1 MGGAKDTKAH
11 FGRRSFTLQF
21 ESAHLIMPAM
31 KRSYASLL
39 ASYLKTFPCVALF
52 GVRQCGK
59 TTLLQ
64 TLPAGWKLFDLE
76 RRADHAVMARDPDA
90 FFRINMRQVALD
102 EAQVVPEIF
111 PALRVAIDERRAEKG
126 RFVITGSSSP
136 ALLRSV
142 AESLAGR
149 VGIIEMAPFSW
160 EEVTE
165 TTGRDSFLRRLQDRK
180 ASPPDLIDGLKPRGE
195 LARAHEFWFRGG
207 FPEPWLN
214 PGDEFRLR
222 WVEQYIQT
230 YLFRD
235 VKRLFPGL
243 DDLRFRRFLEMLGG
257 LSGRVLNY
265 AEVARAL
272 AVSQPTARDYFDI
285 AHGTFLW
292 RAIPAY
298 TRDVVKR
305 VVKHPKGYLR
315 DSGLLHALLH
325 IPDGD
330 ALMSHPQMGVSWE
343 GMVVEEILRQLSAL
357 GVAHDHAHYRTGAG
371 AEVDLVLEGNFGRV
385 AVEIKHNST
394 VGGRD
399 LRSLR
404 DFMTEHK
411 ARLGLVVNNDVVARQ
426 YEEDLIGLPFTWL

>member
-1 MGGAKDTKAH
+1 M
-11 FGRRSFTLQF
+11 R
-21 ESAHLIMPAM
+21 AM
-31 KRSYASLL
+31 KRGYAGLL
-39 ASYLKTFPCVALF
+39 QSYLKSFPCVALI

-64 TLPAGWKLFDLE
+64 TLPSGWRHFDLE
-76 RRADHAVMARDPDA
+76 RRADHEVISRDPDA
-90 FFRINMRQVALD
+90 FLRLNPRQVAID
-102 EAQVVPEIF
+102 EAQVAPEIF
-111 PALRVAIDERRAEKG
+111 AALRVAIDERRAEKG

-142 AESLAGR
+142 SESLAGR
-149 VGIIEMAPFSW
+149 VGVIEMAPFSW

-180 ASPPDLIDGLKPRGE
+180 ASPGDLIEGLKPRGE

-207 FPEPWLN
+207 FPEPWLD
-214 PGDEFRLR
+214 PSEEFRGR
-222 WVEQYIQT
+222 WVEQYVQT

-235 VKRLFPGL
+235 VKRLFPAL
-243 DDLRFRRFLEMLGG
+243 DEVRFRRFLEMLGG

-272 AVSQPTARDYFDI
+272 NVSQPTARDYFNI
-285 AHGTFLW
+285 AHGTFIW

-315 DSGLLHALLH
+315 DSGLLHALLR
-325 IPDGD
+325 IPDAD
-330 ALMSHPQMGVSWE
+330 ALLSHPQMGASWE
-343 GMVVEEILRQLSAL
+343 GMVVEEVLRQLNAL
-357 GVAHDHAHYRTGAG
+357 GVPHEYSYYRSAAG
-371 AEVDLVLEGNFGRV
+371 AEVDLVVEGNFGRV
-385 AVEIKHNST
+385 AVEIKHTST

-399 LRSLR
+399 LRGLR
-404 DFMTEHK
+404 DFVAEHK
-411 ARLGLVVNNDVVARQ
+411 ARLGVVINNDVLARR
-426 YEEDLIGLPFTWL
+426 YEEGLIGLPFTWL

>member
-1 MGGAKDTKAH
+1 MH
-11 FGRRSFTLQF
+11 IEHNQSRSC
-21 ESAHLIMPAM
+21 IMLCM
-31 KRSYASLL
+31 KRSYAALL
-39 ASYLKTFPCVALF
+39 QSYLKTFPCVALL

-64 TLPAGWKLFDLE
+64 TLPAGWTRVDLE
-76 RRADHAVMARDPDA
+76 RRADHTIVSRDPDA
-90 FFRINMRQVALD
+90 YFRVNPRHVALD
-102 EAQVVPEIF
+102 EAQVLPDVF

-136 ALLRSV
+136 SLLRSV
-142 AESLAGR
+142 SESLAGR
-149 VGIIEMAPFSW
+149 VGIIEMAPLSW

-165 TTGRDSFLRRLQDRK
+165 TTRRDSFLRRLQDRK
-180 ASPPDLIDGLKPRGE
+180 ASPEDLIEGLKPRGG
-195 LARAHEFWFRGG
+195 LAQAHAFWFRGG

-214 PGDEFRLR
+214 PGDEFRTR

-243 DDLRFRRFLEMLGG
+243 DDVRFRRFLEMLGG

-272 AVSQPTARDYFDI
+272 AVSQPTARDYFEI

-305 VVKHPKGYLR
+305 VVKHPKGYVR
-315 DSGLLHALLH
+315 DSGLLHALLR

-330 ALMSHPQMGVSWE
+330 ALLSHPQMGASWE
-343 GMVVEEILRQLSAL
+343 GMVVEEVLRRLAAL
-357 GVAHDHAHYRTGAG
+357 GVAHDYAHYRTGAG
-371 AEVDLVLEGNFGRV
+371 AEVDLVLEGHFGRV
-385 AVEIKHNST
+385 AVEIKHTST
-394 VGGRD
+394 VSGRD

-404 DFMTEHK
+404 DFVTGQK
-411 ARLGLVVNNDVVARQ
+411 ARLGVVINNDVMARR
-426 YEEDLIGLPFTWL
+426 YEEDLIGVPFTWL

>member
-1 MGGAKDTKAH
+1 
-11 FGRRSFTLQF
+11 
-21 ESAHLIMPAM
+21 M
-31 KRSYASLL
+31 KRSYATLL
-39 ASYLKTFPCVALF
+39 ESYLQTFPCVGLL

-64 TLPAGWKLFDLE
+64 TLPTGWKHFDLE
-76 RRADHAVMARDPDA
+76 RRADHTVISRDPDI
-90 FFRINMRQVALD
+90 FFRVNPRQVALD
-102 EAQVVPEIF
+102 EAQVLPEIF
-111 PALRVAIDERRAEKG
+111 PALRVAIDECRAEKG

-142 AESLAGR
+142 SESLAGR
-149 VGIIEMAPFSW
+149 VGIIEMSPFSW
-160 EEVTE
+160 EEITE

-180 ASPPDLIDGLKPRGE
+180 ASPTDLIEGLKPRGE
-195 LARAHEFWFRGG
+195 LTRAHEFWFRGG

-214 PGDEFRLR
+214 PGEQFQTR

-243 DDLRFRRFLEMLGG
+243 DDVRFRRFLEMLGG

-272 AVSQPTARDYFDI
+272 GVSQPTTRDYFDI

-330 ALMSHPQMGVSWE
+330 ALFSHPQMGASWE
-343 GMVVEEILRQLSAL
+343 GIVVEEILRQLSAL
-357 GVAHDHAHYRTGAG
+357 GVAHAYSYYRTGAG
-371 AEVDLVLEGNFGRV
+371 AEVDLVVEGNFGRV
-385 AVEIKHNST
+385 AVEIKHTST

-404 DFMTEHK
+404 DFVTDHK
-411 ARLGLVVNNDVVARQ
+411 ARMGVVINNDLVARR
-426 YEEDLIGLPFTWL
+426 YEDDLIGLPFTWL

>member
-1 MGGAKDTKAH
+1 MLGMNRA
-11 FGRRSFTLQF
+11 
-21 ESAHLIMPAM
+21 
-31 KRSYASLL
+31 YASLL
-39 ASYLKTFPCVALF
+39 AAYLKTFPCVAVL

-64 TLPAGWKLFDLE
+64 TLPAAWKHFDLE
-76 RRADHAVMARDPDA
+76 RRADHAVVSRDPDA
-90 FFRINMRQVALD
+90 FFRLNPRQVALD
-102 EAQVVPEIF
+102 EAQVSPEIF

-136 ALLRSV
+136 TLLRSV

-180 ASPPDLIDGLKPRGE
+180 ASPADLIDGLEPRGE
-195 LARAHEFWFRGG
+195 LAQAHAFWFRGG

-214 PGDEFRLR
+214 PGDEFRTR

-243 DDLRFRRFLEMLGG
+243 DDVRFRRFLEMLGG

-265 AEVARAL
+265 AEVAWAL
-272 AVSQPTARDYFDI
+272 GVSQPTARDYFQI
-285 AHGTFLW
+285 AHGTFVW
-292 RAIPAY
+292 RSIPAY

-315 DSGLLHALLH
+315 DSGLLHALLR

-330 ALMSHPQMGVSWE
+330 ALLSHPQMGASWE
-343 GMVVEEILRQLSAL
+343 GMVVEEIIRQLSAL
-357 GVAHDHAHYRTGAG
+357 GVAHDCAHYRTGAG
-371 AEVDLVLEGNFGRV
+371 AEVDLVVEGAFGRV
-385 AVEIKHNST
+385 AVEIKHSSS

-399 LRSLR
+399 LRGLR
-404 DFMTEHK
+404 DFVAGQK
-411 ARLGLVVNNDVVARQ
+411 ARLGVVINNDVQARR
-426 YEEDLIGLPFTWL
+426 YEENLLGLPLTWL

>member
-1 MGGAKDTKAH
+1 M
-11 FGRRSFTLQF
+11 LC
-21 ESAHLIMPAM
+21 M
-31 KRSYASLL
+31 KRASAGLL
-39 ASYLKTFPCVALF
+39 RAYLKTFPCVALL

-59 TTLLQ
+59 TTLLE
-64 TLPAGWKLFDLE
+64 TLPANWRHFDLE
-76 RRADHAVMARDPDA
+76 RRADHTVISRDPDA
-90 FFRINMRQVALD
+90 FFRVNPKQVAID
-102 EAQVVPEIF
+102 EAQVLPEIF
-111 PALRVAIDERRAEKG
+111 PALRVAIDARRAEKG

-142 AESLAGR
+142 SESLAGR

-160 EEVTE
+160 EEITE

-180 ASPPDLIDGLKPRGE
+180 TCPADLIEGLKPRGG
-195 LARAHEFWFRGG
+195 LARAHQFWFRGG

-214 PGDEFRLR
+214 RGDTFRTR

-243 DDLRFRRFLEMLGG
+243 DDVRFRRFLEMLGG

-272 AVSQPTARDYFDI
+272 GVSQPTARDYFDV
-285 AHGTFLW
+285 AHGTFIW

-305 VVKHPKGYLR
+305 VVKHPRGYLR
-315 DSGLLHALLH
+315 DSGLLHALLR
-325 IPDGD
+325 IPDTD
-330 ALMSHPQMGVSWE
+330 ALLSHPQMGASWE

-357 GVAHDHAHYRTGAG
+357 GVAHEYSYYRTGAG
-371 AEVDLVLEGNFGRV
+371 AEVDLVVEGNFGRV
-385 AVEIKHNST
+385 AVEIKHTST

-399 LRSLR
+399 LRGVR
-404 DFMTEHK
+404 DFVTEHK
-411 ARLGLVVNNDVVARQ
+411 ARVGVVVNNDVMARR
-426 YEEDLIGLPFTWL
+426 YEENVIGLPFTCL

>member
-1 MGGAKDTKAH
+1 
-11 FGRRSFTLQF
+11 
-21 ESAHLIMPAM
+21 M
-31 KRSYASLL
+31 KRSHESLMQ
-39 ASYLKTFPCVALF
+39 SYLKIFPCVALL
-52 GVRQCGK
+52 GIRQCGK

-64 TLPAGWKLFDLE
+64 TLPSRWKHFDLE
-76 RRADHAVMARDPDA
+76 KRADHAILTRDPDT
-90 FFRINMRQVALD
+90 FFRLNPRQVALD
-102 EAQVVPEIF
+102 EAQVAPEIF
-111 PALRVAIDERRAEKG
+111 PALRVAIDEQRTSKG

-142 AESLAGR
+142 SESLAGR

-165 TTGRDSFLRRLQDRK
+165 TSGRDSFLRRLQEGK
-180 ASPPDLIDGLKPRGE
+180 ARPADLIEGLMPRGG
-195 LARAHEFWFRGG
+195 LAQAHEFWFRGG

-214 PGDEFRLR
+214 PGDGFRTR

-235 VKRLFPGL
+235 VRRLFPGL

-257 LSGRVLNY
+257 LSGRILNY

-272 AVSQPTARDYFDI
+272 EVSQPTARDYFDI

-292 RAIPAY
+292 RTIPAY

-305 VVKHPKGYLR
+305 VTKHPRGYLR
-315 DSGLLHALLH
+315 DSGLLHALLR

-330 ALMSHPQMGVSWE
+330 ALLSHPQLGASWE

-357 GVAHDHAHYRTGAG
+357 GVAHDYAYYRTGAG
-371 AEVDLVLEGNFGRV
+371 AEVDLVLQGNFGRV
-385 AVEIKHNST
+385 AVEIKHASAI
-394 VGGRD
+394 GGRD

-404 DFMTEHK
+404 DFVTEHK
-411 ARLGLVVNNDVVARQ
+411 ARLGVVINNDTVARR
-426 YEEDLIGLPFTWL
+426 YEENLIGLPFTWL

>member
-1 MGGAKDTKAH
+1 
-11 FGRRSFTLQF
+11 
-21 ESAHLIMPAM
+21 M
-31 KRSYASLL
+31 KRSYAALL
-39 ASYLKTFPCVALF
+39 QSYLKTFPCVALL

-64 TLPAGWKLFDLE
+64 TLPARWKRVDLE
-76 RRADHAVMARDPDA
+76 RRADHTIVSRDPDA
-90 FFRINMRQVALD
+90 FFRVNPRHVALD
-102 EAQVVPEIF
+102 EAQILPDVF

-142 AESLAGR
+142 SESLAGR

-165 TTGRDSFLRRLQDRK
+165 TTRRDSFLRRLQDRK
-180 ASPPDLIDGLKPRGE
+180 ASPEDLIEGLKPRGE
-195 LARAHEFWFRGG
+195 LAQAHEFWFRGG

-214 PGDEFRLR
+214 PGDEFRTR

-243 DDLRFRRFLEMLGG
+243 DDVRFRRFLEMLGG

-272 AVSQPTARDYFDI
+272 AVSQPTARDYFEI

-305 VVKHPKGYLR
+305 VVKHPKGYVR
-315 DSGLLHALLH
+315 DSGLLHALLR

-330 ALMSHPQMGVSWE
+330 ALLSHPQMGASWE
-343 GMVVEEILRQLSAL
+343 GMVVEEVLRRLAAL
-357 GVAHDHAHYRTGAG
+357 GVAYDYAHYRTGAG
-371 AEVDLVLEGNFGRV
+371 AEVDLVVEGHFGRV
-385 AVEIKHNST
+385 AVEIKHSST
-394 VGGRD
+394 VSGRD

-404 DFMTEHK
+404 DFVTGQK
-411 ARLGLVVNNDVVARQ
+411 ARLGVVINNDVMARR
-426 YEEDLIGLPFTWL
+426 YEEDLIGVPFTWL